1 MLSRQLPT
9 RGPGVDLEDLRDR
22 AQSFR
27 EFVLRRIHVDE
38 LSMHPFNRGGA
49 GIVPYHVHHVAND
62 CLENRTSLQR
72 YGHVCVKEIPPAQRK
87 VVIDFNAHKAR
98 GNPLLP
104 KVHPDRLRYV
114 VLTKTHFVHAQK
126 LAKDGNRTLY
136 DQGKTRINWP
146 DEDREGREILLQGPV
161 CCVHRQG
168 LCTDEAAA
176 KILGRSWGPLG
187 AYPARAH
194 SSLPLIFSSAG
205 QCGSTGLPWRRLCG
219 AGSGPQ
225 WAAVGGGRPKRPP
238 RGGPPGGPEET
249 KIIFPLVVERLRV
262 ASLTQAFKEV
272 LIKEEL
278 KTQLVKMVVTAA
290 LNEKKQAAFK
300 KETLLVTDR

>member
-104 KVHPDRLRYV
+104 KVHPDRLRYA
-114 VLTKTHFVHAQK
+114 VLSKTHFVHAQK

-161 CCVHRQG
+161 CCVHRRGCARTRPRRKSWGDLGG
-168 LCTDEAAA
+168 L
-176 KILGRSWGPLG
+176 LGRTPH
-187 AYPARAH
+187 ARTH
-194 SSLPLIFSSAG
+194 HCRSSFPVRVSAG
-205 QCGSTGLPWRRLCG
+205 QLASPGEGFAEQAVGR
-219 AGSGPQ
+219 SGPQ
-225 WAAVGGGRPKRPP
+225 WEGDGPRDLQEEALQEGPKRPKSFFLSLLKDFGS
-238 RGGPPGGPEET
+238 R
-249 KIIFPLVVERLRV
+249 
-262 ASLTQAFKEV
+262 ASRRPSRKS
-272 LIKEEL
+272 
-278 KTQLVKMVVTAA
+278 
-290 LNEKKQAAFK
+290 
-300 KETLLVTDR
+300 

>member
-1 MLSRQLPT
+1 M
-9 RGPGVDLEDLRDR
+9 DLEDLRDR

-114 VLTKTHFVHAQK
+114 RCSF
-126 LAKDGNRTLY
+126 
-136 DQGKTRINWP
+136 
-146 DEDREGREILLQGPV
+146 EDALR
-161 CCVHRQG
+161 
-168 LCTDEAAA
+168 
-176 KILGRSWGPLG
+176 
-187 AYPARAH
+187 AR
-194 SSLPLIFSSAG
+194 PEAG
-205 QCGSTGLPWRRLCG
+205 QRREPH
-219 AGSGPQ
+219 SI
-225 WAAVGGGRPKRPP
+225 RPGQDTYQLAR
-238 RGGPPGGPEET
+238 RGQRGT
-249 KIIFPLVVERLRV
+249 
-262 ASLTQAFKEV
+262 
-272 LIKEEL
+272 
-278 KTQLVKMVVTAA
+278 
-290 LNEKKQAAFK
+290 
-300 KETLLVTDR
+300 

>member
-114 VLTKTHFVHAQK
+114 
-126 LAKDGNRTLY
+126 RTLFFRRRTSCTPRSWPETGTARY
-136 DQGKTRINWP
+136 TTRARHVSIGP
-146 DEDREGREILLQGPV
+146 TRTERDVRSFCKALCAASTAGAVHGRGRGENPG
-161 CCVHRQG
+161 
-168 LCTDEAAA
+168 A
-176 KILGRSWGPLG
+176 ILGASWGVPRT
-187 AYPARAH
+187 RA
-194 SSLPLIFSSAG
+194 LITAAHLF
-205 QCGSTGLPWRRLCG
+205 QCGSVRVNWPPLAKALRSR
-219 AGSGPQ
+219 Q
-225 WAAVGGGRPKRPP
+225 WAAVGRSGRGTAQETSKRRPS
-238 RGGPPGGPEET
+238 RRARRDQNH
-249 KIIFPLVVERLRV
+249 FSSRC
-262 ASLTQAFKEV
+262 
-272 LIKEEL
+272 
-278 KTQLVKMVVTAA
+278 
-290 LNEKKQAAFK
+290 
-300 KETLLVTDR
+300 